1 MSSKLK
7 KIIII
12 IVAIIIVAL
21 FFLISVTFF
30 LKEEKQDVISQNNQQ
45 EEKPSEDAIIGPTAE
60 EKVKTF
66 AENFTKTHYSYAWGS
81 FSNIESQYYYMTD
94 GMKDREENKVE
105 KMKKGIENQPQKYF
119 TVIAKLTSSDLI
131 LYNETKASFKID
143 LNISSFA
150 VAMIERDTMIWVD
163 ENGDHYEGNINDLI
177 VDTVDKNIKIDLVKI
192 DDQWKV
198 DRIEER

>member
-30 LKEEKQDVISQNNQQ
+30 LKEEKPDAISHNDQQQDEELDK
-45 EEKPSEDAIIGPTAE
+45 EEKRPIEE
-60 EKVKTF
+60 EKAKVF
-66 AENFTKTHYSYAWGS
+66 SESFTKTYYSYTWGS

-94 GMKDREENKVE
+94 EMKDREENKAE
-105 KMKKGIENQPQKYF
+105 KIKKGIENQPQRYF

-131 LYNETKASFKID
+131 SYNETKASFKID
-143 LNISSFA
+143 LNIDSFA
-150 VAMIERDTMIWVD
+150 GAMVQRDTMIWVD
-163 ENGDHYEGNINDLI
+163 ENGDHYKGDINDLI
-177 VDTVDKNIKIDLVKI
+177 VNTVDKSIEIYLVKI

-198 DRIEER
+198 NRIEER